1 MFNSWCRVSIVV
13 ALFFVPAPVWANPDC
28 VVLLHGLARTAGS
41 MKPIG
46 SALEKSGYHVV
57 NLGYPSRKKKIEELA
72 ALAVNMGVEACPA
85 DAPQVHFVTHSL
97 GGILVRYFLEKNELP
112 RLGRVVMIAPPNKGS
127 QVVDMLRDIPGY
139 ELFNGPAG
147 VQLGTDENSIPS
159 TLGPVAFPLGVIAG
173 TRTFNPI
180 LSLSLPNPDDGKVS
194 VENTKIEGMI
204 DFIEV
209 PHTHTFIMRA
219 ETVIEQVEYFLKN
232 GSFGRDAA

>member
-1 MFNSWCRVSIVV
+1 MAYIVS
-13 ALFFVPAPVWANPDC
+13 LKLRNC
-28 VVLLHGLARTAGS
+28 VVLLHGLARTPGS
-41 MKPIG
+41 MKPMG
-46 SALEKSGYHVV
+46 SALADSGYHVV

-72 ALAVNMGVEACPA
+72 ALAVNTGVQGCPP

-97 GGILVRYFLEKNELP
+97 GGILVRYFLEKNEIP
-112 RLGRVVMIAPPNKGS
+112 RFGRVVMIAPPNQGS
-127 QVVDMLRDIPGY
+127 QVVDNLRNIPGY
-139 ELFNGPAG
+139 KIFNGPAG
-147 VQLGTDENSIPS
+147 LQLGTDENSIPK
-159 TLGPVAFPLGVIAG
+159 TLGPVGFPLGVIAG

-180 LSLSLPNPDDGKVS
+180 LSLGLPNPDDGKVS

-219 ETVIEQVEYFLKN
+219 EIVIEQVKYFLKN

>member
-1 MFNSWCRVSIVV
+1 MASSVR
-13 ALFFVPAPVWANPDC
+13 AGLF
-28 VVLLHGLARTAGS
+28 RTAVKKSPTPNQGRTFGS
-41 MKPIG
+41 LRTIG
-46 SALEKSGYHVV
+46 MV
-57 NLGYPSRKKKIEELA
+57 R
-72 ALAVNMGVEACPA
+72 
-85 DAPQVHFVTHSL
+85 TL

-147 VQLGTDENSIPS
+147 VQLGTDENSIPL

-219 ETVIEQVEYFLKN
+219 EIVIEQVEYFLKN
-232 GSFGRDAA
+232 GSFGHDAA